1 MNRFLIILMFVAVA
15 ACATPGAE
23 SEPSKSVQTTEPL
36 QAAVA
41 PDGDTLADID
51 PGTRADNNR
60 AESTSGIIEELE
72 SPQVAET
79 PPSMI
84 PGIVEPEPAIVCER
98 VVPTGSILPV
108 KVCRSRSEIDR
119 KEQADQEI
127 FDDIKRNT
135 AIFNSRL

>member
-1 MNRFLIILMFVAVA
+1 MYRFLVVPTCVAIA
-15 ACATPGAE
+15 ACATTGTEPDPSEAVQAAE
-23 SEPSKSVQTTEPL
+23 SRDYE
-36 QAAVA
+36 
-41 PDGDTLADID
+41 TLAINNPDTPAGNVMAGND
-51 PGTRADNNR
+51 PAENSNR
-60 AESTSGIIEELE
+60 IQELE
-72 SPQVAET
+72 SPEVSVT
-79 PPSMI
+79 PPS
-84 PGIVEPEPAIVCER
+84 IVCER

>member
-1 MNRFLIILMFVAVA
+1 MYRFLVVPTCVAIA
-15 ACATPGAE
+15 ACATTGTEPDPSEAVQAAE
-23 SEPSKSVQTTEPL
+23 SRDYE
-36 QAAVA
+36 
-41 PDGDTLADID
+41 TLAINNPDTPAGNVMAGND
-51 PGTRADNNR
+51 PAENSNR
-60 AESTSGIIEELE
+60 IQELE
-72 SPQVAET
+72 SPEVSVT